1 MHCICTVNK
10 STSGNN
16 NNNNKLESVV
26 LTSSMKVD
34 ELVSMSSSLPILV
47 KICRVILK
55 DAYSAGTKEPIWAM
69 I

>member
-1 MHCICTVNK
+1 
-10 STSGNN
+10 
-16 NNNNKLESVV
+16 
-26 LTSSMKVD
+26 MKVD